1 MNLQALRKY
10 MFFLNQRHQISL
22 AQLSKELSSKEIEIK
37 KMEKQNLIG
46 TIVSIIGIILT
57 VIFGILSL
65 R

>member
-1 MNLQALRKY
+1 MCAFASASITLVVRATKE
-10 MFFLNQRHQISL
+10 I
-22 AQLSKELSSKEIEIK
+22 SKELSSKEIEIK

-46 TIVSIIGIILT
+46 TIVLIIGIILT